1 MVPTSTIITQW
12 MPDSM
17 AYIWD
22 SISGFF
28 YNANGKLFVIVIII
42 LFGVVALVIAS
53 VKSIFP
59 KRI

>member
-1 MVPTSTIITQW
+1 